1 MIPWSEK
8 SLQAE
13 GVAENNSESGSQR
26 ISYSGMVFIVG
37 KCRGMAVA
45 LYGRAY
51 PCIAG
56 RVTEPPTHSVLCTH
70 VLSGHGIQH
79 YTVSSNHCSY
89 FNEPLGIMRSCDKG
103 IEATEHILGNKSAI
117 LDF

>member
-8 SLQAE
+8 SLEAE

-45 LYGRAY
+45 LYGRA
-51 PCIAG
+51 
-56 RVTEPPTHSVLCTH
+56 
-70 VLSGHGIQH
+70 
-79 YTVSSNHCSY
+79 
-89 FNEPLGIMRSCDKG
+89 
-103 IEATEHILGNKSAI
+103 
-117 LDF
+117 